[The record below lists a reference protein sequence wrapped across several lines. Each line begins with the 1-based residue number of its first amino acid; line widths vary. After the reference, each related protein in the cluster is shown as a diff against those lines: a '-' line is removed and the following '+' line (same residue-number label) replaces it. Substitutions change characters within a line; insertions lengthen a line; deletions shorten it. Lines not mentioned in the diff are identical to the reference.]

1 MTATVEP
8 RIPNRFVLLWT
19 GRDFPL
25 YCRLAVESLLQVDEH
40 CEVEIHLF
48 GQEPVA
54 APHFWPLQVRDRVSF
69 FRTSPEAVFDATG
82 DLAAPLKALYR
93 RIPASARSAQSNLLR
108 YAILYERGGIYVD
121 FDILALR
128 DFRHLLHHPAFIGEE
143 QVWRVDEAR
152 VEGRREAWMAGPT
165 LSYLAAYAINR
176 AWSLAGGRSLAGTK
190 VVRALDARWSG
201 PNLNNAVIG
210 AAPRSAFVRRLL
222 VAALDASPTRRFAL
236 GPTLVSHAY
245 KADSSEVVKLA
256 SEAFYFEPPTYSFRF
271 FEGAAVEPPTGA
283 LLVHY
288 VNSNHRRELERL
300 SVAEIASK
308 SGGPLFYRLAE
319 GVCRRAGII
328 RASSAEAAG
337 LHRSPARLAHAGE
350 ERPER

>member
-1 MTATVEP
+1 MTSPEP

-19 GRDFPL
+19 GREFPL
-25 YCRLAVESLLQVDEH
+25 YCRLAVESLLQIDDR

-69 FRTSPEAVFDATG
+69 LRTSPEAAFDATG
-82 DLAAPLKALYR
+82 DLAAPLKALYS

-108 YAILYERGGIYVD
+108 YAILYDRGGIYLD

-128 DFRHLLHHPAFIGEE
+128 DFRHLLHHPAFVGEE
-143 QVWRVDEAR
+143 QVWKVDEAR

-176 AWSLAGGRSLAGTK
+176 SWSLAGGRSLAGTK
-190 VVRALDARWSG
+190 LVRALDALWSG

-210 AAPRSAFVRRLL
+210 AEPRSAFVRRLL

-236 GPTLVSHAY
+236 GPTLISDAWRR
-245 KADSSEVVKLA
+245 DSSEVVRL
-256 SEAFYFEPPTYSFRF
+256 SSSAFYFEPPTYSFRF
-271 FEGAAVEPPTGA
+271 FEGRAATPPAEA

-300 SVAEIASK
+300 TVGEIEAK
-308 SGGPLFYRLAE
+308 ARGPLFYQLAD

-328 RASSAEAAG
+328 RASGAQATG
-337 LHRSPARLAHAGE
+337 LHRTPTRLAHAGE
-350 ERPER
+350 KGPER

>member
-1 MTATVEP
+1 MTSPEP

-19 GRDFPL
+19 GREFPL
-25 YCRLAVESLLQVDEH
+25 YCRLAVESLLQVDDR

-69 FRTSPEAVFDATG
+69 LRTSPEEAFDATG
-82 DLAAPLKALYR
+82 DLAAPLKALYS

-108 YAILYERGGIYVD
+108 YAILYDRGGIYLD

-128 DFRHLLHHPAFIGEE
+128 DFRHLLHHPAFVGEE
-143 QVWRVDEAR
+143 QVWKVDEAR

-176 AWSLAGGRSLAGTK
+176 SWSLAGGRSLARTK
-190 VVRALDARWSG
+190 LVRALDALWSG

-210 AAPRSAFVRRLL
+210 AEPRSAFVRRLL

-236 GPTLVSHAY
+236 GPTLISDAWRR
-245 KADSSEVVKLA
+245 DSSEVVRL
-256 SEAFYFEPPTYSFRF
+256 SSSAFYFEPPTYSFRF
-271 FEGAAVEPPTGA
+271 FEGRAATPPAEA
-283 LLVHY
+283 LLVHF

-300 SVAEIASK
+300 TVGEIEAK
-308 SGGPLFYRLAE
+308 ARGPLFYQLAD

-328 RASSAEAAG
+328 RASGAQAAG
-337 LHRSPARLAHAGE
+337 LHRTPTRLAHAGE
-350 ERPER
+350 KGPER